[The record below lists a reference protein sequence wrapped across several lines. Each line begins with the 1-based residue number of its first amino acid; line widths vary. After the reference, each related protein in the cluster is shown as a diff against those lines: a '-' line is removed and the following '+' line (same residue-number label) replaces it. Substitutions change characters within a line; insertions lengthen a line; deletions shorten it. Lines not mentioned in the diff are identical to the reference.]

1 MLLAVLDARRA
12 TRDADLLARGIV
24 NDEATLR
31 SVVSEFASIDL
42 ADGIALD
49 TSDIAI
55 AIIREPADYQ
65 GVRLTLSADLSSA
78 KLKLR
83 LDLSFGDPVT
93 PEPID
98 YPTLLDDPGFRLLGY
113 PIALRRLP
121 ITQRSPAV
129 TVP

>member
-1 MLLAVLDARRA
+1 MRAAPRA
-12 TRDADLLARGIV
+12 TRTSWLAGSSTTRPGC
-24 NDEATLR
+24 AR
-31 SVVSEFASIDL
+31 SERVASIDL

-49 TSDIAI
+49 TRDIAI